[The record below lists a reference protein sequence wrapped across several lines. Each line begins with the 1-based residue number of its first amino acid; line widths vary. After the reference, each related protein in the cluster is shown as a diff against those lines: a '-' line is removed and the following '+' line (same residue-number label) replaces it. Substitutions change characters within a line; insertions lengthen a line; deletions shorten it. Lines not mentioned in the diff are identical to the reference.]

1 MKILMLSATFPY
13 PASRGGTQVRTFNLL
28 KHLQANH
35 EITLVTQRS
44 GDVSDA
50 EIEGLRDWVTTLAV
64 FPALSDPSRSG
75 ALGKAQR
82 FGQFLLTGTPP
93 NVRSGHSPAM
103 QAWVEQQVSAAG
115 FDALTAEHCVNECY
129 VTPAVQ
135 ARIPRRIVNI
145 HSSVY
150 GTCQQQL
157 ATGTAENPLR
167 DRLNLS
173 LLKRYETQ
181 YCGKFTDLVVTTEED
196 AQQLKT
202 LRPDRPVHVV
212 TNGVDLDTFPM
223 RTQDP
228 GGQQLVFVGAMD
240 NLPNIDAATFL
251 SREILPLVQARYP
264 DATLALVGS
273 RPTPEVQALAALPGV
288 TVTGRV
294 PSMVDY
300 LHKATVCVIP
310 MRTGFGIK
318 NKTLEALAAG
328 TPVVAS
334 DRGLEG
340 LTVDGDGTPLAAL
353 RANTAEDF
361 ATAMG
366 RLFDDAALR
375 QALSLNGRTMIE
387 ATYTWAAAG
396 QRYQQVLTG

>member
-1 MKILMLSATFPY
+1 MLSATFPY
-13 PASRGGTQVRTFNLL
+13 PPSRGGTQVRTFNLL
-28 KHLQANH
+28 KHLQADH
-35 EITLVTQRS
+35 EITLVTQRY
-44 GDVSDA
+44 GDVSDE
-50 EIEGLRDWVTTLAV
+50 EIEGLRDWVTTLQV
-64 FPALSDPSRSG
+64 FPAPTDPGGGG
-75 ALGKAQR
+75 ALGKGLR

-93 NVRSGHSPAM
+93 NVRSGQSAAM
-103 QAWVEQQVSAAG
+103 QAWIEQQVNTIG
-115 FDALTAEHCVNECY
+115 FDALTAEHCVNERY
-129 VTPAVQ
+129 VTPVVQ

-157 ATGTAENPLR
+157 ATGTAEKPLR

-196 AQQLKT
+196 AQQLT
-202 LRPDRPVHVV
+202 ALRPDRPVHVV
-212 TNGVDLDTFPM
+212 TNGVDLDTFPQ
-223 RTQDP
+223 RATDP

-251 SREILPLVQARYP
+251 SREIFPLVQTHYP

-273 RPTPEVQALAALPGV
+273 RPTPEVEALGALPGV

-310 MRTGFGIK
+310 MRIGYGIK

-328 TPVVAS
+328 A
-334 DRGLEG
+334 
-340 LTVDGDGTPLAAL
+340 
-353 RANTAEDF
+353 
-361 ATAMG
+361 
-366 RLFDDAALR
+366 
-375 QALSLNGRTMIE
+375 
-387 ATYTWAAAG
+387 
-396 QRYQQVLTG
+396 